1 MAELITEPRV
11 IFERLPNPKFA
22 IVPGALTRTVF
33 FGTSK
38 PTLTVKNEQ
47 LTRGG
52 TANGTESLSSKNVDS
67 ITKIFD
73 ENGIVYFETT
83 DWVLGNADSV
93 SLFGEVQWSPSGV
106 GTKEPAAGVKYFVTY
121 EVNKDLTTYTINEVD
136 SLDQAE
142 DLFGPSDVSTNRLA
156 LAAKIYFGNGA
167 VRGLFMQIADTT
179 DPTIAAALSA
189 LTTIE
194 ADILVPLVPVSI
206 STNVLAKVKAHVFQ
220 QSQASEGHER
230 MALLA
235 GTLGTSIADYKTMSA
250 AASFER
256 LVLTAPGSVHVT
268 LAAGSTEVD
277 STFLNAAIAGFLS
290 DPDNDVAVPT
300 TRKELFEIDNVGV
313 TYTKTQSN
321 DLVSNGILVVEF
333 ANSIVR
339 VRHGITTDITNL
351 NSNELSVVRISD
363 YLGNTLRSVLEKLY
377 IGTKIDGTAIAGI
390 RTTIQTVL
398 NSFIAKSV
406 IVKFDNLNVSQNL
419 SNPVVID
426 VSLRVFPVYPLN
438 LIDIK
443 FSFDVF

>member
-11 IFERLPNPKFA
+11 VFERLPSPKFA

-47 LTRGG
+47 ITRGG
-52 TANGTESLSSKNVDS
+52 TANGTDTLANKNVAS
-67 ITKIFD
+67 ITSIFD
-73 ENGIVYFETT
+73 ENGVNYFVTT
-83 DWVLGNADSV
+83 DFTLGNPNAPL
-93 SLFGEVQWSPSGV
+93 LFGTVVWAPAGA
-106 GTKEPAAGVKYFVTY
+106 EPAAGVKYFVTY

-142 DLFGPSDVSTNRLA
+142 DLFGPSDVATNRLS

-167 VRGLFMQIADTT
+167 VRGMFLQIVDTS
-179 DPTIAAALSA
+179 DSTIAAALSA

-194 ADILVPLVPVSI
+194 ADIIVPLVPVS
-206 STNVLAKVKAHVFQ
+206 TATTVLAKVKAHVFQ
-220 QSQASEGHER
+220 QSQSSEGHQR
-230 MALLA
+230 IALIA
-235 GTLGTSIADYKTMSA
+235 GTLGTSIADYKTMA
-250 AASFER
+250 ASSSFER
-256 LVLTAPGSVHVT
+256 LVLTAPGSVLVT
-268 LAAGSTEVD
+268 LDDVSTEVD

-300 TRKELFEIDNVGV
+300 TRKELFEIDDVGV
-313 TYTKTQSN
+313 TYTRTQSN
-321 DLVSNGILVVEF
+321 DLVSNGILVVEH
-333 ANSIVR
+333 ANGINR
-339 VRHGITTDITNL
+339 VRHGITTDVTNL

-377 IGTKIDGTAIAGI
+377 IGTKIDGTAIASI
-390 RTTIQTVL
+390 RTTIETVL